1 MSVGYVYCFS
11 NPSMPDLLKVGF
23 TERTPDERISDL
35 YTTGVPTPFIIE
47 FAKKVINPRHK
58 EKFLHKLLDKY
69 TERWCARREFFRSTP
84 AIIRNFFELM
94 DGEWWNEQDAD
105 SSNTDADTLNID
117 TLNIDTLKTDTLEA
131 EVYASDSDNSVMS
144 VSVNYLNNNDSIDDS
159 TNMQNESNIKKKFA
173 DAVYKDIKKCFENGT
188 QIRHT
193 IRNSN
198 NNIIIDTWIGKYNS
212 IRKGIIYNRTT
223 YKSINAFAQGHID
236 YINDDSIRS
245 NILLDCEYKI
255 NDKWVPVMNIHLNNI

>member
-35 YTTGVPTPFIIE
+35 YTTGVPTPFVIE

-105 SSNTDADTLNID
+105 SSNTDADTLN
-117 TLNIDTLKTDTLEA
+117 TDTLKTDTLHA
-131 EVYASDSDNSVMS
+131 DVDASDSDTSVIGA
-144 VSVNYLNNNDSIDDS
+144 SVNNSNNNDFIDDS
-159 TNMQNESNIKKKFA
+159 TNIQNEENIKKIFA
-173 DAVYKDIKKCFENGT
+173 DAVYKDINKCFENGT
-188 QIRHT
+188 QIRHI

-198 NNIIIDTWIGKYNS
+198 TNNIIDTWIGKYNS

-223 YKSINAFAQGHID
+223 YKSLNAFTQGHID
-236 YINDDSIRS
+236 YINADSITS

-255 NDKWVPVMNIHLNNI
+255 NDKWVPVMNININSNII

>member
-1 MSVGYVYCFS
+1 
-11 NPSMPDLLKVGF
+11 
-23 TERTPDERISDL
+23 
-35 YTTGVPTPFIIE
+35 
-47 FAKKVINPRHK
+47 
-58 EKFLHKLLDKY
+58 
-69 TERWCARREFFRSTP
+69 
-84 AIIRNFFELM
+84 
-94 DGEWWNEQDAD
+94 
-105 SSNTDADTLNID
+105 
-117 TLNIDTLKTDTLEA
+117 
-131 EVYASDSDNSVMS
+131 
-144 VSVNYLNNNDSIDDS
+144 
-159 TNMQNESNIKKKFA
+159 MQNESNIKKIFA

>member
-35 YTTGVPTPFIIE
+35 YTTGVPTPFVIE

-94 DGEWWNEQDAD
+94 DGEWWNERDAD
-105 SSNTDADTLNID
+105 SSNTDADALN
-117 TLNIDTLKTDTLEA
+117 TDTLEA
-131 EVYASDSDNSVMS
+131 EVDASDSDTSVMS
-144 VSVNYLNNNDSIDDS
+144 ASVNNSNNNDSINDS
-159 TNMQNESNIKKKFA
+159 TNIQNEENIKKIFA
-173 DAVYKDIKKCFENGT
+173 DAVYKDINKCFENGT

-198 NNIIIDTWIGKYNS
+198 IIDIWTGKYNS
-212 IRKGIIYNRTT
+212 IRKGIIYNRAT
-223 YKSINAFAQGHID
+223 YKSLNAFAQGHID
-236 YINDDSIRS
+236 YINDASITS
-245 NILLDCEYKI
+245 NILLDYEYKI
-255 NDKWVPVMNIHLNNI
+255 NDKWVPVININSNII